1 MWRYYSNT
9 NSCRIML
16 QSSLSPGTVDFKR
29 QAAIETHTASAHNE
43 VCVNPLRIHDYS
55 KYACE

>member
-1 MWRYYSNT
+1 
-9 NSCRIML
+9 ML